1 MNKKNHK
8 RLTRLS
14 AALLLACALL
24 VLTACAPHRSVT
36 LVEATLVPG
45 ANTLLPEAVDD
56 SALRQSAA
64 ATLWFRYREEPLLA
78 PETRTVTRLPSQS
91 YETALI
97 TELLSGPAARSSE
110 LTGLFP
116 AGTRVLSTVT
126 QGRTLFVT
134 LSAEALNPL
143 PDEPVDWQEDDAW
156 RVEAPLRRRL
166 TMQSL
171 VATLTENCEIDTVQ
185 VLISGGDNTLG
196 SLRLRQNYFLDDSED
211 SVLTQPMARDESLLL
226 TGPVTLR
233 TVFACWQRR
242 DWARLYL
249 YLASGDAATGLGRP
263 VYQDFVTTMEAL
275 PQVIAFTLSD
285 GFVRQGGDSATFT
298 ADVQLRAAAGETR
311 RNGAILRLKRESG
324 LWKIT
329 QSQLTGW
336 LEVE

>member
-1 MNKKNHK
+1 MRSVK
-8 RLTRLS
+8 RLCC
-14 AALLLACALL
+14 AFLLFLCALGL
-24 VLTACAPHRSVT
+24 AACAPQRAAT

-45 ANTLLPEAVDD
+45 AGSLLPAAVDD
-56 SALRQSAA
+56 SALRQSSA
-64 ATLWFRYREEPLLA
+64 ATLWFRYQDEPFLA
-78 PETRTVTRLPSQS
+78 PETRSVTRLPSQS

-134 LSAEALNPL
+134 LSAEALNAL
-143 PDEPVDWQEDDAW
+143 PDEPVDWQENDAW

-171 VATLTENCEIDTVQ
+171 VATLTENCDIDAVQ
-185 VLISGGDNTLG
+185 VLVAGNDNSLG
-196 SLRLRQNYFLDDSED
+196 SLRLKQNYFLDDSED
-211 SVLTQPMARDESLLL
+211 SVLTEPMQRDESLLL
-226 TGPVTLR
+226 TSPVTLR
-233 TVFACWQRR
+233 TVFTCWQRR
-242 DWARLYL
+242 DWQRLYL
-249 YLASGDAATGLGRP
+249 YLASGDAATGLGKP

-275 PQVIAFTLSD
+275 PQVLSFSLS
-285 GFVRQGGDSATFT
+285 GGYVRQGGESATFT
-298 ADVQLRAAAGETR
+298 VDAAVRDGAGESR
-311 RNGAILRLKRESG
+311 RSGAVIRLKRENG

-336 LEVE
+336 MEVE